1 MAEKMLALP
10 TVLREEIMK
19 FIPKLTSVVLSAA
32 IMAQSVPFVYAAEES
47 IASSEL
53 SKDIQISKPEY
64 AAGNMEADGLLEPV
78 TEDDPEYHKYL
89 ENNDPYGIMTMSALW
104 GADSLTHQNRFN
116 GVSKVYGI
124 DVSYYQGN
132 IDWKKVK
139 NSGVEFVIVR
149 VGYRGYGSSGTLV
162 EDPKFKTYL
171 DGAAKAGLKV
181 GVYFY
186 TQAITTAEA
195 QEEAKFV
202 LDRIKGYSLQM
213 PVYYD
218 IESVDYDT
226 GRLDSAGLSKAQKT
240 ALCTAFCDTI
250 IKSGYS
256 AGVYA
261 NYTWLN
267 YYIDGAGLGKKYPI
281 WLAHYTS
288 NTNYDQRMDMWQYSG
303 SGTVSGISA
312 YTDVNVWYS
321 GKLPLYVSD
330 LISVGNT
337 STSNTFAW
345 NGAPDATGY
354 EVYQG
359 TSPSDTSKKKIGDTK
374 NTYFTNSNKSTGT
387 MYKYMVRA
395 YSDASGKRVYGDYSE
410 VFTTCT
416 LPANISKI
424 SASAR
429 GTSVTI
435 SWDKVSKATDYI
447 VEHYVNG
454 VWEQVGT
461 TSSLSYKVNGITQNG
476 VNMFRVKARRNYSG
490 VYYNG
495 GYTYVNAEVTDIPSA
510 VTGIRSTSNTST
522 SNTITWNAS
531 TKAEGY
537 EVYQWI
543 GTNDSYKLIGTT
555 TSTKFTNSKKSS
567 GTMYRYK
574 VRAYNT
580 VDGQRI
586 EGAYSSELTTCT
598 LPANVSFSLCSTD
611 VDSITLNWN
620 KVSKAT
626 GYQVE
631 MYTNGKWKTLST
643 LSGTSYTASDLS
655 QNTAYRF
662 RVRAIRNYNYINYNG
677 GYTEKDITI
686 RPANT
691 PEGLSSAMNTSS
703 SNTITWKSVNG
714 ASGYTVYQWAGVNDP
729 NKKILGDAEY
739 PYFTNAGKSSG
750 TMYSYKVKAYYIS
763 DNVMQY
769 SKPAQLVTCTLPENV
784 TVTTAKRSGSNISL
798 AWNKVSKATGYEI
811 YVKSGSSWKKLTTTS
826 GKSYTAKNLS
836 GTKTFRIRAYRKYN
850 GVNYYGAYTE
860 KTVK

>member
-1 MAEKMLALP
+1 
-10 TVLREEIMK
+10 MK
-19 FIPKLTSVVLSAA
+19 FIPKLTGVVLSAA
-32 IMAQSVPFVYAAEES
+32 IMAQSVPFVYAAEKS

-53 SKDIQISKPEY
+53 SNDIQISKPEY
-64 AAGNMEADGLLEPV
+64 ATGNMEADGLLEPV

-104 GADSLTHQNRFN
+104 GADSLTHQNRFS

-139 NSGVEFVIVR
+139 NSGVEFVIIR
-149 VGYRGYGSSGTLV
+149 VGYRGYGSAGTLV
-162 EDPKFKTYL
+162 EDPRFKTYL
-171 DGAAKAGLKV
+171 DGATKAGLKV

-195 QEEAKFV
+195 KAEAKFV

-330 LISVGNT
+330 LISVANT

-359 TSPSDTSKKKIGDTK
+359 TSPSDPNKKKIGDTK

-454 VWEQVGT
+454 AWQQVGT

-476 VNMFRVKARRNYSG
+476 VNKFRVKARRNYSG

-495 GYTYVNAEVTDIPSA
+495 GYTYVNAEVTDIPST

-537 EVYQWI
+537 EIYQWI
-543 GTNDSYKLIGTT
+543 GTTDSYKLIGTT

-574 VRAYNT
+574 VRAFNN

-631 MYTNGKWKTLST
+631 MYTNGTWKTLST

-655 QNTAYRF
+655 QKTAYRF
-662 RVRAIRNYNYINYNG
+662 RVRAIRNYNYINYYG
-677 GYTEKDITI
+677 DYTEKDITI

-691 PEGLSSAMNTSS
+691 PKGLSSSVNTSS
-703 SNTITWKSVNG
+703 SNTITWESVNG
-714 ASGYTVYQWAGVNDP
+714 VSGYSVYQWIGTTDSY
-729 NKKILGDAEY
+729 KKLGDTAY
-739 PYFTNAGKSSG
+739 PYYTNSGKSSG
-750 TMYSYKVKAYYIS
+750 TMYTYRVKAYYVS

-769 SKPAQLVTCTLPENV
+769 SKPAQVVTCTLPANV

>member
-1 MAEKMLALP
+1 
-10 TVLREEIMK
+10 MK
-19 FIPKLTSVVLSAA
+19 FIPKLTGVVLSAA
-32 IMAQSVPFVYAAEES
+32 IMAQSVPFVYAAEKS

-53 SKDIQISKPEY
+53 SNDIQISKPEY
-64 AAGNMEADGLLEPV
+64 ATGNMEADGLLEPV

-104 GADSLTHQNRFN
+104 GADSLTHQNRFS

-139 NSGVEFVIVR
+139 NSGVEFVIIR
-149 VGYRGYGSSGTLV
+149 VGYRGYGSAGTLV

-171 DGAAKAGLKV
+171 DGATKAGLKV

-195 QEEAKFV
+195 KAEAKFV

-303 SGTVSGISA
+303 NGTVSGISA

-330 LISVGNT
+330 LISVANT
-337 STSNTFAW
+337 STSNKFAW

-359 TSPSDTSKKKIGDTK
+359 TSPSDPHKKKIGDTK

-395 YSDASGKRVYGDYSE
+395 YSDASGKRVYGDYSD

-454 VWEQVGT
+454 AWKQVGT

-476 VNMFRVKARRNYSG
+476 VNKFRVKARRNYSG

-531 TKAEGY
+531 KKAEGY
-537 EVYQWI
+537 EIYQWI

-574 VRAYNT
+574 VRAFNT

-631 MYTNGKWKTLST
+631 MYTNGTWKTLST

-655 QNTAYRF
+655 QKTAYRF
-662 RVRAIRNYNYINYNG
+662 RVRAIRNYNYINYYG
-677 GYTEKDITI
+677 DYTEKDITI

-691 PEGLSSAMNTSS
+691 PKGLSSSVNTSS
-703 SNTITWKSVNG
+703 SNTITWESVNG
-714 ASGYTVYQWAGVNDP
+714 VSGYSVYQWIGTSDSY
-729 NKKILGDAEY
+729 KELGDTAY
-739 PYFTNAGKSSG
+739 PYYTNSGKSSG
-750 TMYSYKVKAYYIS
+750 TMYTYRVKAYYVS

-769 SKPAQLVTCTLPENV
+769 SKPAQLVTCTLPANV
-784 TVTTAKRSGSNISL
+784 TVKTAKRSGSNISL

-811 YVKSGSSWKKLTTTS
+811 YVKSGRSWKKLTTTS

>member
-1 MAEKMLALP
+1 
-10 TVLREEIMK
+10 MK
-19 FIPKLTSVVLSAA
+19 FIPKLTGVVLSAA
-32 IMAQSVPFVYAAEES
+32 IMAQSVPLVYAAEKR

-53 SKDIQISKPEY
+53 SNDIQVSKPEY
-64 AAGNMEADGLLEPV
+64 ATGNIEADGLLEPV

-104 GADSLTHQNRFN
+104 GADSLTHQNRFS

-139 NSGVEFVIVR
+139 NSGVEFVIIR
-149 VGYRGYGSSGTLV
+149 VGYRGYGSAGTLV

-171 DGAAKAGLKV
+171 DGATKAGLKV

-195 QEEAKFV
+195 KAEAKFV

-303 SGTVSGISA
+303 NGTVSGISA

-330 LISVGNT
+330 LISVANT
-337 STSNTFAW
+337 STSNKFAW

-359 TSPSDTSKKKIGDTK
+359 TSPSDPHKKKIGDTK

-395 YSDASGKRVYGDYSE
+395 YSDASGKRVYGDYSD

-447 VEHYVNG
+447 VEHNVNG
-454 VWEQVGT
+454 AWKQVGT

-476 VNMFRVKARRNYSG
+476 VNKFRVKARRNYSG

-510 VTGIRSTSNTST
+510 VTGVRSTSNTST

-531 TKAEGY
+531 KKAEGY

-574 VRAYNT
+574 VRAFNT
-580 VDGQRI
+580 VDGQHI

-631 MYTNGKWKTLST
+631 MYTNGTWKTLST

-655 QNTAYRF
+655 QKTAYRF
-662 RVRAIRNYNYINYNG
+662 RVRAIRNYNYINYYG
-677 GYTEKDITI
+677 DYTEKDITI

-691 PEGLSSAMNTSS
+691 PKGLSSSVNTSS
-703 SNTITWKSVNG
+703 SNTITWESVNG
-714 ASGYTVYQWAGVNDP
+714 VSGYSVYQWIGTSDSY
-729 NKKILGDAEY
+729 KELGDTAY
-739 PYFTNAGKSSG
+739 PYYTNSGKSSG
-750 TMYSYKVKAYYIS
+750 TMYTYRVKAYYVS

-769 SKPAQLVTCTLPENV
+769 SKPAQLVTCTLPANV
-784 TVTTAKRSGSNISL
+784 TVKTAKRSGSNISL

-811 YVKSGSSWKKLTTTS
+811 YVKSGRSWKKLTTTS

>member
-1 MAEKMLALP
+1 
-10 TVLREEIMK
+10 MK
-19 FIPKLTSVVLSAA
+19 FIPKLTGVVLSAA
-32 IMAQSVPFVYAAEES
+32 IMAQSVPFVYAAEKS

-53 SKDIQISKPEY
+53 SNDIQISKPEY
-64 AAGNMEADGLLEPV
+64 ATGNMEADGLLEPV

-104 GADSLTHQNRFN
+104 GADSLTHQNRFS
-116 GVSKVYGI
+116 GISKVYGI

-139 NSGVEFVIVR
+139 NSGVEFVIIR
-149 VGYRGYGSSGTLV
+149 VGYRGYGSAGTLV

-171 DGAAKAGLKV
+171 DGATKAGLKV

-195 QEEAKFV
+195 QAEAKFV

-330 LISVGNT
+330 LISVKNT

-359 TSPSDTSKKKIGDTK
+359 TSPSDPNKKKIGDTK

-395 YSDASGKRVYGDYSE
+395 YSDASGKRVYGDYSD

-435 SWDKVSKATDYI
+435 SWNKVSKATDYI
-447 VEHYVNG
+447 VEHNVNG
-454 VWEQVGT
+454 AWKQVGT

-495 GYTYVNAEVTDIPSA
+495 GYTYVNAEVTDIPST
-510 VTGIRSTSNTST
+510 VTGLRSTSNTST

-531 TKAEGY
+531 KKAEGY
-537 EVYQWI
+537 EIYQWI
-543 GTNDSYKLIGTT
+543 GTTDSYKLIGTT

-574 VRAYNT
+574 VRAFNT

-586 EGAYSSELTTCT
+586 EGAYSSEFTTCT

-631 MYTNGKWKTLST
+631 MYTNGTWKTLST
-643 LSGTSYTASDLS
+643 LSGTSYTASGLS

-662 RVRAIRNYNYINYNG
+662 RVRAIRYYNYINYYG

-691 PEGLSSAMNTSS
+691 PEGLSSSVNTSS

-714 ASGYTVYQWAGVNDP
+714 VSGYSVYQWVGTSDSY
-729 NKKILGDAEY
+729 KKLGDTAY
-739 PYFTNAGKSSG
+739 PYYTNSGKSSG
-750 TMYSYKVKAYYIS
+750 TMYTYRVKAYYVS

-769 SKPAQLVTCTLPENV
+769 SKPAQVVTCTLPANV
-784 TVTTAKRSGSNISL
+784 TVKTAKRSGSNISL
-798 AWNKVSKATGYEI
+798 AWDKVSKATGYEI

>member
-1 MAEKMLALP
+1 
-10 TVLREEIMK
+10 MK
-19 FIPKLTSVVLSAA
+19 FIPKLTGVVLSAA
-32 IMAQSVPFVYAAEES
+32 IMAQSVPFVYAAEKS

-53 SKDIQISKPEY
+53 SNDIQVSKPEY
-64 AAGNMEADGLLEPV
+64 ATGNMEADSLLEPV

-104 GADSLTHQNRFN
+104 GADSLTHQNRFS

-139 NSGVEFVIVR
+139 NSGVEFVIIR
-149 VGYRGYGSSGTLV
+149 VGYRGYGSAGTLV

-171 DGAAKAGLKV
+171 DGATKAGLKV

-195 QEEAKFV
+195 KAEAKFV

-330 LISVGNT
+330 LISVANT
-337 STSNTFAW
+337 STSNSFAW

-359 TSPSDTSKKKIGDTK
+359 TSPSDPHKKKIGDTK

-395 YSDASGKRVYGDYSE
+395 YSDASGKRVYGDYSD

-454 VWEQVGT
+454 AWKQVGT

-476 VNMFRVKARRNYSG
+476 VNKFRVKARRNYSG

-495 GYTYVNAEVTDIPSA
+495 GYTYVNAEITDIPSA

-537 EVYQWI
+537 EIYQWI
-543 GTNDSYKLIGTT
+543 GTTDSYKLIGTT

-574 VRAYNT
+574 VRAFNN

-631 MYTNGKWKTLST
+631 MYTNGTWKTLST

-662 RVRAIRNYNYINYNG
+662 RVRAIRNYNYINYYG

-691 PEGLSSAMNTSS
+691 PKGLSSSVNTSS
-703 SNTITWKSVNG
+703 SNTITWESVNG
-714 ASGYTVYQWAGVNDP
+714 VSGYSVYQWIGTTDSY
-729 NKKILGDAEY
+729 KELGDTIY
-739 PYFTNAGKSSG
+739 PYYTNSGKSSG
-750 TMYSYKVKAYYIS
+750 TMYTYRVKAYYVS

-769 SKPAQLVTCTLPENV
+769 SKPAQVVTCTLPANV

-811 YVKSGSSWKKLTTTS
+811 YVKSGRSWKKLTTTS

>member
-1 MAEKMLALP
+1 
-10 TVLREEIMK
+10 MK
-19 FIPKLTSVVLSAA
+19 FISKLTGVVLSAA

-53 SKDIQISKPEY
+53 SNDLQVSKPEY
-64 AAGNMEADGLLEPV
+64 ATGNMEADSLLEPV

-104 GADSLTHQNRFN
+104 GADSLTHQNRFS

-139 NSGVEFVIVR
+139 NSGVEFVIIR
-149 VGYRGYGSSGTLV
+149 VGYRGYGSAGTLV

-171 DGAAKAGLKV
+171 DGATKAGLKV

-213 PVYYD
+213 PIYYD

-267 YYIDGAGLGKKYPI
+267 YYIDGAGLGRKYPI

-330 LISVGNT
+330 LISVKNT

-359 TSPSDTSKKKIGDTK
+359 TSPSDPNKKKIGDTK

-395 YSDASGKRVYGDYSE
+395 YSDASGKRVYGDYSD

-435 SWDKVSKATDYI
+435 SWNKVSKATDYV
-447 VEHYVNG
+447 VEHNVNG
-454 VWEQVGT
+454 TWKQVGT

-476 VNMFRVKARRNYSG
+476 VNKFRVKARRNYSG

-495 GYTYVNAEVTDIPSA
+495 GYTYVNAEVTDIPST

-537 EVYQWI
+537 EIYQWI
-543 GTNDSYKLIGTT
+543 GTTDSYKLIGTT

-567 GTMYRYK
+567 GTMYKYK
-574 VRAYNT
+574 VRAFNN

-586 EGAYSSELTTCT
+586 EGAYSSEFTTCT

-631 MYTNGKWKTLST
+631 MYTNGTWKTLST
-643 LSGTSYTASDLS
+643 LSGTSYTASGLS

-662 RVRAIRNYNYINYNG
+662 RVRAIRNYNYINYYG

-691 PEGLSSAMNTSS
+691 PEGLSSSVNTSS

-714 ASGYTVYQWAGVNDP
+714 VSGYSVYQWIGITDSYR
-729 NKKILGDAEY
+729 KLGDNAY
-739 PYFTNAGKSSG
+739 PYYTNSGKSSG
-750 TMYSYKVKAYYIS
+750 TMYTYRVKAYYVS

-769 SKPAQLVTCTLPENV
+769 SKPAQMVTCTLPANV
-784 TVTTAKRSGSNISL
+784 TVKTAKRSGSKISL

-811 YVKSGSSWKKLTTTS
+811 YVKSGRSWKKLTTTS

-836 GTKTFRIRAYRKYN
+836 GTKTFKIRAYRKYN

>member
-1 MAEKMLALP
+1 
-10 TVLREEIMK
+10 MK
-19 FIPKLTSVVLSAA
+19 FIPKLTGVALSAA
-32 IMAQSVPFVYAAEES
+32 IMAQSVPFVYAAEKS

-53 SKDIQISKPEY
+53 SNDIQISKPEY
-64 AAGNMEADGLLEPV
+64 ATGNMEADGLLEPV

-104 GADSLTHQNRFN
+104 GADSLTHQNRFS
-116 GVSKVYGI
+116 GISKVYGI

-139 NSGVEFVIVR
+139 NSGVEFVIIR
-149 VGYRGYGSSGTLV
+149 VGYRGYGSAGTLV

-171 DGAAKAGLKV
+171 DGATKAGLKV

-195 QEEAKFV
+195 KAEAKFV

-240 ALCTAFCDTI
+240 ALCTSFCDTI

-267 YYIDGAGLGKKYPI
+267 YYIDGAGLGRKYPI

-330 LISVGNT
+330 LISVANT
-337 STSNTFAW
+337 STSNSFAW
-345 NGAPDATGY
+345 NGASDATGY

-359 TSPSDTSKKKIGDTK
+359 TSPSDPNKKKIGDTK

-395 YSDASGKRVYGDYSE
+395 YSDASGKRVYGDYSD

-435 SWDKVSKATDYI
+435 SWNKVSKATDYV
-447 VEHYVNG
+447 VEHNVNG
-454 VWEQVGT
+454 AWQQVGT

-495 GYTYVNAEVTDIPSA
+495 GYTYVNAEVTDIPST
-510 VTGIRSTSNTST
+510 VTGLRSTSNTST

-531 TKAEGY
+531 KKAEGY
-537 EVYQWI
+537 EIYQWI
-543 GTNDSYKLIGTT
+543 GTTDSYKLIGTT

-574 VRAYNT
+574 VRAFNN

-586 EGAYSSELTTCT
+586 EGAYSSEFTTCT

-631 MYTNGKWKTLST
+631 MYTNGTWKTLST
-643 LSGTSYTASDLS
+643 LSGTSYTASGLS

-662 RVRAIRNYNYINYNG
+662 RVRAIRNYNYINYYG

-691 PEGLSSAMNTSS
+691 PEGLSSSANTSS
-703 SNTITWKSVNG
+703 SNTITWKSMNG
-714 ASGYTVYQWAGVNDP
+714 VSGYSVYQWIGTTDSYR
-729 NKKILGDAEY
+729 KLGDNAY
-739 PYFTNAGKSSG
+739 PYYTNSGKSSG
-750 TMYSYKVKAYYIS
+750 TMYTYRVKAYYVS

-769 SKPAQLVTCTLPENV
+769 SKPAQVVTCTLPANV
-784 TVTTAKRSGSNISL
+784 TVKTAKRSGSKISL

-811 YVKSGSSWKKLTTTS
+811 YVKSGRSWKKLATTS
-826 GKSYTAKNLS
+826 GKSYTAKNMS
-836 GTKTFRIRAYRKYN
+836 GTKTFKIRAYREYN

>member
-1 MAEKMLALP
+1 
-10 TVLREEIMK
+10 MK
-19 FIPKLTSVVLSAA
+19 FIPKLTGVVLSAA

-47 IASSEL
+47 IASGEL
-53 SKDIQISKPEY
+53 SNDIQVSKPEY

-104 GADSLTHQNRFN
+104 GADSLTHQNRFS
-116 GVSKVYGI
+116 GISKVYGI

-139 NSGVEFVIVR
+139 NSGVEFVIIR
-149 VGYRGYGSSGTLV
+149 VGYRGYGSAGTLV

-171 DGAAKAGLKV
+171 DGATKAGLKV

-195 QEEAKFV
+195 QAEAKFV

-267 YYIDGAGLGKKYPI
+267 YYIDGAGLGRKYPI

-330 LISVGNT
+330 LISVKNT

-359 TSPSDTSKKKIGDTK
+359 TSPSDPHKKKIGDTK

-395 YSDASGKRVYGDYSE
+395 YSDASGKRVYGDYSD

-435 SWDKVSKATDYI
+435 SWNKVSKATDYV

-454 VWEQVGT
+454 AWQQVGT

-495 GYTYVNAEVTDIPSA
+495 GYTYVNAEVTDIPST
-510 VTGIRSTSNTST
+510 VTGLRSTSNTST

-531 TKAEGY
+531 KKAEGY

-543 GTNDSYKLIGTT
+543 GTTDSYKLIGTT

-574 VRAYNT
+574 VRAFNN

-586 EGAYSSELTTCT
+586 EGAYSSEFTTCT

-631 MYTNGKWKTLST
+631 MYTNGTWKTLST

-655 QNTAYRF
+655 QKTAYRF
-662 RVRAIRNYNYINYNG
+662 RVRAIRNYNYINYYG
-677 GYTEKDITI
+677 DYTEKDITI

-691 PEGLSSAMNTSS
+691 PEGLSSSVNTSS
-703 SNTITWKSVNG
+703 SNTITWESVNG
-714 ASGYTVYQWAGVNDP
+714 VSGYSVYQWIGTTDSY
-729 NKKILGDAEY
+729 KKLGDTAY
-739 PYFTNAGKSSG
+739 PYYTNSGKSSG
-750 TMYSYKVKAYYIS
+750 TMYTYRVKAYYVS

-769 SKPAQLVTCTLPENV
+769 SKPAQVVTCTLPANV
-784 TVTTAKRSGSNISL
+784 TVKTAKRSGSNISL

>member
-1 MAEKMLALP
+1 
-10 TVLREEIMK
+10 MK
-19 FIPKLTSVVLSAA
+19 FIPKLTGVVLSAA
-32 IMAQSVPFVYAAEES
+32 IMAQSVPFVYAAEKS

-53 SKDIQISKPEY
+53 SNDIQISKPEY
-64 AAGNMEADGLLEPV
+64 ATGNMEADGLLEPV

-104 GADSLTHQNRFN
+104 GADSLTHQNRFS

-139 NSGVEFVIVR
+139 NSGVEFVIIR
-149 VGYRGYGSSGTLV
+149 VGYRGYGSAGTLV

-171 DGAAKAGLKV
+171 DGATKAGLKV

-186 TQAITTAEA
+186 TQAITAAEA
-195 QEEAKFV
+195 KAEAKFV

-330 LISVGNT
+330 LISVKNT

-345 NGAPDATGY
+345 NGAPNATGY

-359 TSPSDTSKKKIGDTK
+359 TSPSDPHKKKIGDTK

-395 YSDASGKRVYGDYSE
+395 YSDASGKRVYGDYSD

-435 SWDKVSKATDYI
+435 SWGKVSKATDYI

-454 VWEQVGT
+454 AWKQVGT

-476 VNMFRVKARRNYSG
+476 VNKFRVKARRNYSG

-495 GYTYVNAEVTDIPSA
+495 GYTYVNAEVTDIPST

-531 TKAEGY
+531 TKAKGY

-567 GTMYRYK
+567 GTMYGYK
-574 VRAYNT
+574 VRAFNN

-586 EGAYSSELTTCT
+586 EGAYSSEFTTCT

-631 MYTNGKWKTLST
+631 MYTNGTWKTLST
-643 LSGTSYTASDLS
+643 LSGTSYTASNLS

-662 RVRAIRNYNYINYNG
+662 RVRAIRNYNYINYYG
-677 GYTEKDITI
+677 DYTEKDITI

-691 PEGLSSAMNTSS
+691 PKGLSSSVNTSS
-703 SNTITWKSVNG
+703 SNTITWESVNG
-714 ASGYTVYQWAGVNDP
+714 VSGYNVYQWIGTTDSY
-729 NKKILGDAEY
+729 KELGDTAY
-739 PYFTNAGKSSG
+739 SYYTNSGKSSG
-750 TMYSYKVKAYYIS
+750 TMYTYRVKAYYVS

-769 SKPAQLVTCTLPENV
+769 SKPAQLVTCTLPANV
-784 TVTTAKRSGSNISL
+784 TVKTAKRSGSNISL

-811 YVKSGSSWKKLTTTS
+811 YVKSGRSWKKLTTTS

>member
-1 MAEKMLALP
+1 
-10 TVLREEIMK
+10 MK
-19 FIPKLTSVVLSAA
+19 FIPKLTGVVLSAA
-32 IMAQSVPFVYAAEES
+32 IMAQSVPFVYAAEKS

-53 SKDIQISKPEY
+53 SNDIQVSKPEY
-64 AAGNMEADGLLEPV
+64 ATGNMEADGLLEPV

-104 GADSLTHQNRFN
+104 GADSLTHQNRFS
-116 GVSKVYGI
+116 GISKVYGI

-139 NSGVEFVIVR
+139 NSGVEFVIIR
-149 VGYRGYGSSGTLV
+149 VGYRGYGSAGTLV

-171 DGAAKAGLKV
+171 DGATKAGLKV

-195 QEEAKFV
+195 KAEAKFV

-330 LISVGNT
+330 LISVKNT
-337 STSNTFAW
+337 STSNSFAW

-359 TSPSDTSKKKIGDTK
+359 TSPSDPNKKKIGDTK

-395 YSDASGKRVYGDYSE
+395 YSDASGKRVYGDYSD

-435 SWDKVSKATDYI
+435 SWNKVSKATDYI
-447 VEHYVNG
+447 VEHNVNG
-454 VWEQVGT
+454 AWKQVGT

-495 GYTYVNAEVTDIPSA
+495 GYTYVNAEVTDIPST

-531 TKAEGY
+531 KKAEGY
-537 EVYQWI
+537 EIYQWI
-543 GTNDSYKLIGTT
+543 GATDSYKLIGTT

-574 VRAYNT
+574 VRAFNT

-586 EGAYSSELTTCT
+586 EGAYSSEFTTCT

-631 MYTNGKWKTLST
+631 MYTNGTWKTLST

-655 QNTAYRF
+655 QKTAYRF
-662 RVRAIRNYNYINYNG
+662 RVRAIRNYNYINYYG
-677 GYTEKDITI
+677 DYTEKDITI

-691 PEGLSSAMNTSS
+691 PEGLSSSANTSS
-703 SNTITWKSVNG
+703 SNTITWESVNG
-714 ASGYTVYQWAGVNDP
+714 VSGYSVYQWIGTTDSY
-729 NKKILGDAEY
+729 KKLGDTAY
-739 PYFTNAGKSSG
+739 PYYTNSGKSSG
-750 TMYSYKVKAYYIS
+750 TMYTYRVKAYYVS

-769 SKPAQLVTCTLPENV
+769 SKPAQVVTCTLPANV

-811 YVKSGSSWKKLTTTS
+811 YVKSGRSWKKLTTTS

>member
-1 MAEKMLALP
+1 
-10 TVLREEIMK
+10 MK
-19 FIPKLTSVVLSAA
+19 FIPKLTGVVLSAA
-32 IMAQSVPFVYAAEES
+32 IMAQSVPFVYAAEKS

-53 SKDIQISKPEY
+53 SNDIQVSKPEY
-64 AAGNMEADGLLEPV
+64 ATGNMEADGLLEPV

-104 GADSLTHQNRFN
+104 GADSLTHQNRFS
-116 GVSKVYGI
+116 GISKVYGI

-139 NSGVEFVIVR
+139 NSGVEFVIIR
-149 VGYRGYGSSGTLV
+149 VGYRGYGSAGTLV

-171 DGAAKAGLKV
+171 DGATKAGLKV

-195 QEEAKFV
+195 QAEAKFV

-267 YYIDGAGLGKKYPI
+267 YYIDGAGLGRKYPI

-330 LISVGNT
+330 LISVKNT

-359 TSPSDTSKKKIGDTK
+359 TSPSDPNKKKIGDTK

-395 YSDASGKRVYGDYSE
+395 YSDASGKRVYGDYSD

-435 SWDKVSKATDYI
+435 SWNKVSKATDYV
-447 VEHYVNG
+447 VEHNVNG
-454 VWEQVGT
+454 TWKQVGT

-495 GYTYVNAEVTDIPSA
+495 GYTYVNAEVTDIPST
-510 VTGIRSTSNTST
+510 VTGIRITSNTST

-531 TKAEGY
+531 KKAEGY
-537 EVYQWI
+537 EIYQWI
-543 GTNDSYKLIGTT
+543 GTTDSYKLIGTT

-574 VRAYNT
+574 VRAFNN

-586 EGAYSSELTTCT
+586 EGAYSSEFTTCT

-631 MYTNGKWKTLST
+631 MYTNGTWKTLST
-643 LSGTSYTASDLS
+643 LSGTSYTASGLS

-662 RVRAIRNYNYINYNG
+662 RVRAIRNYNYINYYG
-677 GYTEKDITI
+677 DYTEKDITI

-691 PEGLSSAMNTSS
+691 PEGLSSSANTSS
-703 SNTITWKSVNG
+703 SNTITWKSMNG
-714 ASGYTVYQWAGVNDP
+714 VSGYSVYQWIGTTDSYR
-729 NKKILGDAEY
+729 KLGDNAY
-739 PYFTNAGKSSG
+739 PYYTNSGKSSG
-750 TMYSYKVKAYYIS
+750 TMYTYRVKAYYVS

-769 SKPAQLVTCTLPENV
+769 SKPAQVVTCTLPANV
-784 TVTTAKRSGSNISL
+784 TVKTAKRSGSKISL

-811 YVKSGSSWKKLTTTS
+811 YVKSGRSWKKLATTS
-826 GKSYTAKNLS
+826 GKSYTAKNMS
-836 GTKTFRIRAYRKYN
+836 GTKTFKIRAYRKYN

>member
-1 MAEKMLALP
+1 
-10 TVLREEIMK
+10 MK
-19 FIPKLTSVVLSAA
+19 FIPKLTGVVLSAA
-32 IMAQSVPFVYAAEES
+32 IMAQSVPFVYAAEKS

-53 SKDIQISKPEY
+53 SNDIQVSKPEY
-64 AAGNMEADGLLEPV
+64 ATGNMEADGLLEPV

-104 GADSLTHQNRFN
+104 GADSLTHQNRFS

-139 NSGVEFVIVR
+139 NSGVEFVIIR
-149 VGYRGYGSSGTLV
+149 VGYRGYGSAGTLV
-162 EDPKFKTYL
+162 EDPRFKTYL

-330 LISVGNT
+330 LISVANT

-359 TSPSDTSKKKIGDTK
+359 TSPSDPNKKKIGDTK
-374 NTYFTNSNKSTGT
+374 NTYFTNSNKSSGT

-395 YSDASGKRVYGDYSE
+395 YSDASGKRVYGDYSD

-435 SWDKVSKATDYI
+435 SWNKVSKATDYV
-447 VEHYVNG
+447 VEHNVNG
-454 VWEQVGT
+454 AWQQVGT

-495 GYTYVNAEVTDIPSA
+495 GYTYVNAEVTDIPST
-510 VTGIRSTSNTST
+510 VTGLRSNSNTST

-531 TKAEGY
+531 KKAEGY
-537 EVYQWI
+537 EIYQWI
-543 GTNDSYKLIGTT
+543 GTTDSYKLIGTT

-574 VRAYNT
+574 VRAFNT

-586 EGAYSSELTTCT
+586 EGAYSSEFTTCT

-631 MYTNGKWKTLST
+631 MYTNGTWKTLST

-655 QNTAYRF
+655 QKKAYRF
-662 RVRAIRNYNYINYNG
+662 RVRAIRNYSYINYYG
-677 GYTEKDITI
+677 DYTEKDITI

-691 PEGLSSAMNTSS
+691 PKGLSSSVNTSS
-703 SNTITWKSVNG
+703 SNTITWESVNG
-714 ASGYTVYQWAGVNDP
+714 VSGYSVYQWIGTTDSY
-729 NKKILGDAEY
+729 KKLGDTAY
-739 PYFTNAGKSSG
+739 PYYTNSGKSSG
-750 TMYSYKVKAYYIS
+750 TMYTYRVKAYYVS

-769 SKPAQLVTCTLPENV
+769 SKPAQVVTCTLPANV

>member
-19 FIPKLTSVVLSAA
+19 FIPKLTGVVLSAA

-53 SKDIQISKPEY
+53 SNDIQISKPEY

-162 EDPKFKTYL
+162 EDPRFKTYL

-195 QEEAKFV
+195 QAEAKFV

-703 SNTITWKSVNG
+703 SNTITWKSMNG
-714 ASGYTVYQWAGVNDP
+714 VSGYSVYQWIGTSDSY
-729 NKKILGDAEY
+729 KKLGDTAY
-739 PYFTNAGKSSG
+739 PYYTNSGKSSG
-750 TMYSYKVKAYYIS
+750 TMYTYRVKAYYVS

-769 SKPAQLVTCTLPENV
+769 SKPAQEVTCTLPENV

-811 YVKSGSSWKKLTTTS
+811 YVKSGSSWKKLTTSS

-850 GVNYYGAYTE
+850 GVNYYGGYTE

>member
-1 MAEKMLALP
+1 
-10 TVLREEIMK
+10 MK
-19 FIPKLTSVVLSAA
+19 FIPKLTGVVLSAA
-32 IMAQSVPFVYAAEES
+32 IMAQSVPFVYAAEKS

-53 SKDIQISKPEY
+53 SNDIQVSKPEY
-64 AAGNMEADGLLEPV
+64 ATGNMEADGLLEPV

-104 GADSLTHQNRFN
+104 GADSLTHQNRFS

-139 NSGVEFVIVR
+139 NSGVEFVIIR
-149 VGYRGYGSSGTLV
+149 VGYRGYGSAGTLV
-162 EDPKFKTYL
+162 EDPRFKTYL
-171 DGAAKAGLKV
+171 DGATKAGLKV

-195 QEEAKFV
+195 KAEAKFV

-330 LISVGNT
+330 LISVKNT

-359 TSPSDTSKKKIGDTK
+359 TSPSDPKKKKIGDTE

-395 YSDASGKRVYGDYSE
+395 YSDASGKRVYGDYSD

-435 SWDKVSKATDYI
+435 SWGKVSKATDYI

-454 VWEQVGT
+454 AWKQVGT

-476 VNMFRVKARRNYSG
+476 VNKFRVKARRNYSG

-495 GYTYVNAEVTDIPSA
+495 GYTYVNAEVTDIPST

-531 TKAEGY
+531 KKAEGY

-543 GTNDSYKLIGTT
+543 GTTDSYKLIGTT

-574 VRAYNT
+574 VRAFNN

-586 EGAYSSELTTCT
+586 EGAYSSEFTTCT

-611 VDSITLNWN
+611 VDYITLNWN

-643 LSGTSYTASDLS
+643 LSGTSYTASGLS

-662 RVRAIRNYNYINYNG
+662 RVRAIRYYNYINYYG

-691 PEGLSSAMNTSS
+691 PEGLSSSVNTSS
-703 SNTITWKSVNG
+703 SNTITWESMNG
-714 ASGYTVYQWAGVNDP
+714 VSGYSVYQWIGTSDSY
-729 NKKILGDAEY
+729 KKLGDTAY
-739 PYFTNAGKSSG
+739 PYYTNSGKSSG
-750 TMYSYKVKAYYIS
+750 TMYTYRVKAYYVS

-769 SKPAQLVTCTLPENV
+769 SKPAQVVTCTLPANV

-798 AWNKVSKATGYEI
+798 AWNKISKATGYEI

>member
-1 MAEKMLALP
+1 
-10 TVLREEIMK
+10 MK
-19 FIPKLTSVVLSAA
+19 FIPKLTGVVLSAA
-32 IMAQSVPFVYAAEES
+32 IMAQSVPFVYAAEKS

-53 SKDIQISKPEY
+53 SNDIQISKPEY
-64 AAGNMEADGLLEPV
+64 ATGNMEADGLLEPV

-104 GADSLTHQNRFN
+104 GADSLTHQNRFS

-139 NSGVEFVIVR
+139 NSGVEFVIIR
-149 VGYRGYGSSGTLV
+149 VGYRGYGSAGTLV

-171 DGAAKAGLKV
+171 DGATKAGLKV

-195 QEEAKFV
+195 KAEAKFV

-330 LISVGNT
+330 LISVANT

-359 TSPSDTSKKKIGDTK
+359 TSPSDPNKKKIGDTE

-395 YSDASGKRVYGDYSE
+395 YSDASGKRVYGDYSD

-435 SWDKVSKATDYI
+435 SWGKVSKATDYI

-454 VWEQVGT
+454 AWKQVGT

-476 VNMFRVKARRNYSG
+476 VNKFRVKARRNYSG

-531 TKAEGY
+531 KKAEGY
-537 EVYQWI
+537 EIYQWI

-574 VRAYNT
+574 VRAFNT

-631 MYTNGKWKTLST
+631 MYTNGTWKTLST

-655 QNTAYRF
+655 QKTAYRF
-662 RVRAIRNYNYINYNG
+662 RVRAIRNYNYINYYG
-677 GYTEKDITI
+677 DYTEKDITI

-691 PEGLSSAMNTSS
+691 PKGLSSSVNTSS
-703 SNTITWKSVNG
+703 SNTITWESVNG
-714 ASGYTVYQWAGVNDP
+714 VSGYSVYQWIGTSDSY
-729 NKKILGDAEY
+729 KELGDTAY
-739 PYFTNAGKSSG
+739 PYYTNSGKSSG
-750 TMYSYKVKAYYIS
+750 TMYTYRVKAYYVS

-769 SKPAQLVTCTLPENV
+769 SKPAQLVTCTLPANV
-784 TVTTAKRSGSNISL
+784 TVKTAKRSGSNISL
-798 AWNKVSKATGYEI
+798 AWNRVSKATGYEI
-811 YVKSGSSWKKLTTTS
+811 YVKSGRSWKKLTTTS

>member
-1 MAEKMLALP
+1 
-10 TVLREEIMK
+10 MK
-19 FIPKLTSVVLSAA
+19 FIPKLTGVVLSAA
-32 IMAQSVPFVYAAEES
+32 IMAQSVPLVYAAEKS

-53 SKDIQISKPEY
+53 SNDIQISKPEY
-64 AAGNMEADGLLEPV
+64 ATGNMEDDGLLEPV

-104 GADSLTHQNRFN
+104 GADSLTHQNRFS

-139 NSGVEFVIVR
+139 NSGVEFVIIR
-149 VGYRGYGSSGTLV
+149 VGYRGYGSAGTLV

-171 DGAAKAGLKV
+171 DGATKAGLKV

-195 QEEAKFV
+195 KAEAKFV

-330 LISVGNT
+330 LISVANT
-337 STSNTFAW
+337 STSNKFAW

-359 TSPSDTSKKKIGDTK
+359 TSPSDPHKKKIGDTK

-395 YSDASGKRVYGDYSE
+395 YSDASGKRVYGDYSD

-454 VWEQVGT
+454 AWKQVGT

-476 VNMFRVKARRNYSG
+476 VNKFRVKARRNYSG

-510 VTGIRSTSNTST
+510 VTGVRSTSNTST

-531 TKAEGY
+531 KKAEGY
-537 EVYQWI
+537 EIYQWI

-574 VRAYNT
+574 VRAFNT

-631 MYTNGKWKTLST
+631 MYTNGTWKTLST

-655 QNTAYRF
+655 QKTAYRF
-662 RVRAIRNYNYINYNG
+662 RVRATRNYNYINYYG
-677 GYTEKDITI
+677 DYTEKDITI

-691 PEGLSSAMNTSS
+691 PEGLSSSANTSS
-703 SNTITWKSVNG
+703 SNTITWESVNG
-714 ASGYTVYQWAGVNDP
+714 VSGYSVYQWIGTTDSY
-729 NKKILGDAEY
+729 KELGDTIY
-739 PYFTNAGKSSG
+739 PYYTNSGKSSG
-750 TMYSYKVKAYYIS
+750 TMYTYRVKAYYVS

-769 SKPAQLVTCTLPENV
+769 SKPAQVVTCTLPANV
-784 TVTTAKRSGSNISL
+784 TVKTAKRSGSNISL

-811 YVKSGSSWKKLTTTS
+811 YVKSGRSWKKLTTTS

>member
-1 MAEKMLALP
+1 
-10 TVLREEIMK
+10 MK
-19 FIPKLTSVVLSAA
+19 FIPKLTGVVLSAA

-53 SKDIQISKPEY
+53 SNDIQVSKPEY
-64 AAGNMEADGLLEPV
+64 ATGNMEADSLLEPV

-104 GADSLTHQNRFN
+104 GADSLTHQNRFS

-139 NSGVEFVIVR
+139 NSGVEFVIIR
-149 VGYRGYGSSGTLV
+149 VGYRGYGSAGTLV

-171 DGAAKAGLKV
+171 DGATKAGLKV

-195 QEEAKFV
+195 KAEAKFV

-267 YYIDGAGLGKKYPI
+267 YYIDGAGLGRKYPI

-330 LISVGNT
+330 LISVTNT

-359 TSPSDTSKKKIGDTK
+359 TSPSDPNKKKIGDTK

-435 SWDKVSKATDYI
+435 SWGKVSKATDYI
-447 VEHYVNG
+447 VEHNVNG
-454 VWEQVGT
+454 AWKQVGT
-461 TSSLSYKVNGITQNG
+461 TSSLSWWG
-476 VNMFRVKARRNYSG
+476 
-490 VYYNG
+490 
-495 GYTYVNAEVTDIPSA
+495 
-510 VTGIRSTSNTST
+510 
-522 SNTITWNAS
+522 
-531 TKAEGY
+531 
-537 EVYQWI
+537 
-543 GTNDSYKLIGTT
+543 
-555 TSTKFTNSKKSS
+555 
-567 GTMYRYK
+567 
-574 VRAYNT
+574 
-580 VDGQRI
+580 
-586 EGAYSSELTTCT
+586 
-598 LPANVSFSLCSTD
+598 
-611 VDSITLNWN
+611 
-620 KVSKAT
+620 
-626 GYQVE
+626 
-631 MYTNGKWKTLST
+631 
-643 LSGTSYTASDLS
+643 
-655 QNTAYRF
+655 
-662 RVRAIRNYNYINYNG
+662 
-677 GYTEKDITI
+677 
-686 RPANT
+686 
-691 PEGLSSAMNTSS
+691 
-703 SNTITWKSVNG
+703 
-714 ASGYTVYQWAGVNDP
+714 
-729 NKKILGDAEY
+729 
-739 PYFTNAGKSSG
+739 
-750 TMYSYKVKAYYIS
+750 
-763 DNVMQY
+763 
-769 SKPAQLVTCTLPENV
+769 
-784 TVTTAKRSGSNISL
+784 
-798 AWNKVSKATGYEI
+798 
-811 YVKSGSSWKKLTTTS
+811 
-826 GKSYTAKNLS
+826 
-836 GTKTFRIRAYRKYN
+836 
-850 GVNYYGAYTE
+850 
-860 KTVK
+860 

>member
-1 MAEKMLALP
+1 
-10 TVLREEIMK
+10 MK
-19 FIPKLTSVVLSAA
+19 FIPKLTGVVLSAA
-32 IMAQSVPFVYAAEES
+32 IMAQSVPLVYAAEKS

-53 SKDIQISKPEY
+53 SNDIQISKPEY
-64 AAGNMEADGLLEPV
+64 ATGNMEADGLLEPV

-104 GADSLTHQNRFN
+104 GADSLTHQNRFS

-139 NSGVEFVIVR
+139 NSGVEFVIIR
-149 VGYRGYGSSGTLV
+149 VGYRGYGSAGTLV

-171 DGAAKAGLKV
+171 DGATKAGLKV

-195 QEEAKFV
+195 QAEAKFV

-330 LISVGNT
+330 LISVANT
-337 STSNTFAW
+337 STSNKFAW

-359 TSPSDTSKKKIGDTK
+359 TSPSDPHKKKIGDTK

-387 MYKYMVRA
+387 MYKYMVSA
-395 YSDASGKRVYGDYSE
+395 YSDASGKRVYGDYSD

-454 VWEQVGT
+454 AWKQVGT

-476 VNMFRVKARRNYSG
+476 VNKFRVKARRNYSG

-495 GYTYVNAEVTDIPSA
+495 GYTYVNAEVTDIPST

-531 TKAEGY
+531 KKAEGY
-537 EVYQWI
+537 EIYQWI

-574 VRAYNT
+574 VRAFNT

-631 MYTNGKWKTLST
+631 MYTNGTWKTLST

-655 QNTAYRF
+655 QKTAYRF
-662 RVRAIRNYNYINYNG
+662 RVRAIRNYNYINYYG
-677 GYTEKDITI
+677 DYTEKDITI

-691 PEGLSSAMNTSS
+691 PKGLSSSVNTSS
-703 SNTITWKSVNG
+703 SNTITWESVNG
-714 ASGYTVYQWAGVNDP
+714 VSGYSVYQWIGTSDSY
-729 NKKILGDAEY
+729 KELGDTAY
-739 PYFTNAGKSSG
+739 PYYTNSGKSSG
-750 TMYSYKVKAYYIS
+750 TMYTYRVEAYYVS

-769 SKPAQLVTCTLPENV
+769 SKPAQLVTCTLPANV
-784 TVTTAKRSGSNISL
+784 TVKTAKRSGSNISL

>member
-1 MAEKMLALP
+1 
-10 TVLREEIMK
+10 MK
-19 FIPKLTSVVLSAA
+19 FIPKLTGVVLSAA
-32 IMAQSVPFVYAAEES
+32 IMAQFVPFVYAAEKS

-53 SKDIQISKPEY
+53 SNDIQVSKPEY
-64 AAGNMEADGLLEPV
+64 ATGNMEADGLLEPV

-104 GADSLTHQNRFN
+104 GADSLTHQNRFS

-139 NSGVEFVIVR
+139 NSGVEFVIIR
-149 VGYRGYGSSGTLV
+149 VGYRGYGSAGTLV

-171 DGAAKAGLKV
+171 DGATKAGLKV

-195 QEEAKFV
+195 KAEAKFV

-267 YYIDGAGLGKKYPI
+267 YYIDGAGLGRKYPI

-330 LISVGNT
+330 LISVANT
-337 STSNTFAW
+337 STSNSFAW

-359 TSPSDTSKKKIGDTK
+359 TSPSDPNKKKIGDTK

-395 YSDASGKRVYGDYSE
+395 YSDASGKRVYGDYSD

-424 SASAR
+424 STSAR

-435 SWDKVSKATDYI
+435 SWNKVSKATDYV

-454 VWEQVGT
+454 AWQQVGT

-495 GYTYVNAEVTDIPSA
+495 GYTYVNAEVTDIPST

-531 TKAEGY
+531 KKAEGY

-574 VRAYNT
+574 VRAFNN

-586 EGAYSSELTTCT
+586 EGAYSSEFTTCT

-631 MYTNGKWKTLST
+631 MYTNGTWKTLST
-643 LSGTSYTASDLS
+643 LSGTSYTVSDLS

-662 RVRAIRNYNYINYNG
+662 RVRAIRNYNYINYYG

-691 PEGLSSAMNTSS
+691 PEGLSSSANTSS
-703 SNTITWKSVNG
+703 SNTITWKSMNG
-714 ASGYTVYQWAGVNDP
+714 VSGYSVYQWIGTTDSYR
-729 NKKILGDAEY
+729 KLGDNAY
-739 PYFTNAGKSSG
+739 PYYTNSGKSSG
-750 TMYSYKVKAYYIS
+750 TMYTYRVKAYYVS

-769 SKPAQLVTCTLPENV
+769 SKPAQVVTCTLPANV
-784 TVTTAKRSGSNISL
+784 TVKTAKRSGSKISL

-811 YVKSGSSWKKLTTTS
+811 YVKSGRSWKKLATTS
-826 GKSYTAKNLS
+826 GKSYTAKNMS
-836 GTKTFRIRAYRKYN
+836 GTKTFKIRAYRKYN

>member
-1 MAEKMLALP
+1 
-10 TVLREEIMK
+10 MK
-19 FIPKLTSVVLSAA
+19 FIPKLTGVVLSAA
-32 IMAQSVPFVYAAEES
+32 IMAQSVPFVYAAEKS

-53 SKDIQISKPEY
+53 SNDIQISKPEY
-64 AAGNMEADGLLEPV
+64 ATGNMEADGLLEPV

-104 GADSLTHQNRFN
+104 GADSLTHQNRFS

-139 NSGVEFVIVR
+139 NSGVEFVIIR
-149 VGYRGYGSSGTLV
+149 VGYRGYGSAGTLV
-162 EDPKFKTYL
+162 EDPKFKNYL
-171 DGAAKAGLKV
+171 DGATKAGLKV

-195 QEEAKFV
+195 KAEAKFV

-330 LISVGNT
+330 LISVANT

-359 TSPSDTSKKKIGDTK
+359 TSPSDPHKKKIGDTE

-395 YSDASGKRVYGDYSE
+395 YSDASGKRVYGDYSD

-429 GTSVTI
+429 GASVTI
-435 SWDKVSKATDYI
+435 SWNKVSKVTDYI
-447 VEHYVNG
+447 VEHNVNG
-454 VWEQVGT
+454 AWKQVGT

-476 VNMFRVKARRNYSG
+476 VNKFRVKARRNYSG

-531 TKAEGY
+531 KKAEGY

-574 VRAYNT
+574 VRAFNT

-620 KVSKAT
+620 KISKAT

-631 MYTNGKWKTLST
+631 MYTNGTWKTLST

-655 QNTAYRF
+655 QKTAYRF
-662 RVRAIRNYNYINYNG
+662 RVRAIRNYNYINYYG
-677 GYTEKDITI
+677 DYTEKDITI

-691 PEGLSSAMNTSS
+691 PEWLSSSVNTSS
-703 SNTITWKSVNG
+703 SNTITWESMNG
-714 ASGYTVYQWAGVNDP
+714 VSGYSVYQWIGTSDSY
-729 NKKILGDAEY
+729 KKLGDTAY
-739 PYFTNAGKSSG
+739 PYYTNSGKSSG
-750 TMYSYKVKAYYIS
+750 TMYTYRVKAYYVS

-769 SKPAQLVTCTLPENV
+769 SKPAQVVTCTLPANV

-798 AWNKVSKATGYEI
+798 AWNKISKATGYEI

>member
-1 MAEKMLALP
+1 
-10 TVLREEIMK
+10 MK

-53 SKDIQISKPEY
+53 SNDIQVSKPEY
-64 AAGNMEADGLLEPV
+64 ATGNMEADSLLEPV

-104 GADSLTHQNRFN
+104 GADSLTHQNRFS
-116 GVSKVYGI
+116 GISKVYGI

-139 NSGVEFVIVR
+139 NSGVEFVIIR
-149 VGYRGYGSSGTLV
+149 VGYRGYGSAGTLV

-213 PVYYD
+213 PIYYD

-330 LISVGNT
+330 LISVANT

-359 TSPSDTSKKKIGDTK
+359 TSPSDPNKKKIGDTK

-435 SWDKVSKATDYI
+435 SWDKVTKATDYI

-454 VWEQVGT
+454 AWQQVGT

-476 VNMFRVKARRNYSG
+476 VNKFRVKARRNYSG

-495 GYTYVNAEVTDIPSA
+495 GYTYVNAEVTDIPST

-537 EVYQWI
+537 EIYQWI
-543 GTNDSYKLIGTT
+543 GTTDSYKLIGTT

-574 VRAYNT
+574 VRAFNT

-586 EGAYSSELTTCT
+586 EGAYSSEFTTCT

-631 MYTNGKWKTLST
+631 MYTNGTWKTLST

-655 QNTAYRF
+655 QKTAYRF
-662 RVRAIRNYNYINYNG
+662 RVRAIRNYNYINYYG
-677 GYTEKDITI
+677 DYTEKDITI

-691 PEGLSSAMNTSS
+691 PEGLSSSVNTSS
-703 SNTITWKSVNG
+703 SNTITWKSMNG
-714 ASGYTVYQWAGVNDP
+714 VSGYSVYQWIGTTDSY
-729 NKKILGDAEY
+729 KKLGDTAY
-739 PYFTNAGKSSG
+739 PYYTNSGKSSG
-750 TMYSYKVKAYYIS
+750 TMYTYRVKAYYVS

-769 SKPAQLVTCTLPENV
+769 SRPAQVVTCTLPANV
-784 TVTTAKRSGSNISL
+784 TVKTAKRSGSNISL

>member
-1 MAEKMLALP
+1 
-10 TVLREEIMK
+10 MK
-19 FIPKLTSVVLSAA
+19 FIPKLTGVVLSAA
-32 IMAQSVPFVYAAEES
+32 IMAQSVPFVYAAEKS

-53 SKDIQISKPEY
+53 SNDIQISKPEY
-64 AAGNMEADGLLEPV
+64 ATGNMEDDGLLEPV

-104 GADSLTHQNRFN
+104 GADSLTHQNRFS

-139 NSGVEFVIVR
+139 NSGVEFVIIR
-149 VGYRGYGSSGTLV
+149 VGYRGYGSAGTLV

-171 DGAAKAGLKV
+171 DGATKAGLKV

-195 QEEAKFV
+195 KAEAKFV

-330 LISVGNT
+330 LISVANT
-337 STSNTFAW
+337 STSNKFAW

-359 TSPSDTSKKKIGDTK
+359 TSPSDPHKKKIGDTK

-395 YSDASGKRVYGDYSE
+395 YSDASGKRVYGDYSD

-454 VWEQVGT
+454 AWKQVGT

-476 VNMFRVKARRNYSG
+476 VNKFRVKARRNYSG

-510 VTGIRSTSNTST
+510 VTGVRSTSNTST

-531 TKAEGY
+531 KKAEGY
-537 EVYQWI
+537 EIYQWI

-574 VRAYNT
+574 VRAFNT

-631 MYTNGKWKTLST
+631 MYTNGTWKTLST

-655 QNTAYRF
+655 QKTAYRF
-662 RVRAIRNYNYINYNG
+662 RVRAIRNYNYINYYG
-677 GYTEKDITI
+677 DYTEKDITI

-691 PEGLSSAMNTSS
+691 PKGLSSSVNTSS
-703 SNTITWKSVNG
+703 SNTITWESVNG
-714 ASGYTVYQWAGVNDP
+714 VSGYSVYQWIGTSDSY
-729 NKKILGDAEY
+729 KELGDTAY
-739 PYFTNAGKSSG
+739 PYYTNSGKSSG
-750 TMYSYKVKAYYIS
+750 TMYTYRVKAYYVS

-769 SKPAQLVTCTLPENV
+769 SKPAQLVTCTLPANV
-784 TVTTAKRSGSNISL
+784 TVKTAKRSGSNISL

>member
-1 MAEKMLALP
+1 
-10 TVLREEIMK
+10 MK
-19 FIPKLTSVVLSAA
+19 FIPKLTGVVLSAA

-53 SKDIQISKPEY
+53 SNDIQISKPEY
-64 AAGNMEADGLLEPV
+64 ATGNMEADGLLEPV

-104 GADSLTHQNRFN
+104 GADSLTHQNRFS

-139 NSGVEFVIVR
+139 NSGVEFVIIR
-149 VGYRGYGSSGTLV
+149 VGYRGYGSAGTLV

-171 DGAAKAGLKV
+171 DGATKAGLKV

-195 QEEAKFV
+195 QAEARFV

-330 LISVGNT
+330 LISVANT

-359 TSPSDTSKKKIGDTK
+359 TSPSDPNKKKIGDTK

-395 YSDASGKRVYGDYSE
+395 YSDASGKRVYGDYSD

-454 VWEQVGT
+454 AWKQVGT

-476 VNMFRVKARRNYSG
+476 VNKFRVKARRNYSG

-495 GYTYVNAEVTDIPSA
+495 GYTYVNAEVTDIPST

-537 EVYQWI
+537 EIYQWI
-543 GTNDSYKLIGTT
+543 GTTDSYKLIGTT
-555 TSTKFTNSKKSS
+555 TSTKFTNSKKTS

-574 VRAYNT
+574 VRAFNN

-586 EGAYSSELTTCT
+586 EGAYSSEFTTCT

-631 MYTNGKWKTLST
+631 MYTNGTWKTLST

-655 QNTAYRF
+655 QKTAYRF
-662 RVRAIRNYNYINYNG
+662 RVRAIRNYNYINYYG
-677 GYTEKDITI
+677 DYTEKDITI

-691 PEGLSSAMNTSS
+691 PEGLSSSVNTSS
-703 SNTITWKSVNG
+703 SNTITWESMNG
-714 ASGYTVYQWAGVNDP
+714 VSGYSVYQWIGTTDSY
-729 NKKILGDAEY
+729 KKLGDTAY
-739 PYFTNAGKSSG
+739 PYYTNSGKSSG
-750 TMYSYKVKAYYIS
+750 TMYTYRVKAYYVS

-769 SKPAQLVTCTLPENV
+769 SKPAQVVTCTLPANV

-811 YVKSGSSWKKLTTTS
+811 YVKSGRSWKKLTTTS

>member
-1 MAEKMLALP
+1 
-10 TVLREEIMK
+10 MK
-19 FIPKLTSVVLSAA
+19 FIPKLTGVVLSAA
-32 IMAQSVPFVYAAEES
+32 IIAQSVPFVYAAEKS

-53 SKDIQISKPEY
+53 SNDIQVSKPEY
-64 AAGNMEADGLLEPV
+64 ATGNMEVDGLLEPV

-104 GADSLTHQNRFN
+104 GADSLTHQNRFS
-116 GVSKVYGI
+116 GISKVYGI

-139 NSGVEFVIVR
+139 NSGVEFVIIR
-149 VGYRGYGSSGTLV
+149 VGYRGYGSAGTLV

-171 DGAAKAGLKV
+171 DGATKAGLKV

-195 QEEAKFV
+195 QAEAKFV

-267 YYIDGAGLGKKYPI
+267 YYIDGAGLGRKYPI

-330 LISVGNT
+330 LISVKNT

-359 TSPSDTSKKKIGDTK
+359 TSPSDPNKKKIGDTK

-395 YSDASGKRVYGDYSE
+395 YSDASGKRVYGDYSD

-454 VWEQVGT
+454 AWKQVGT

-476 VNMFRVKARRNYSG
+476 VNMFRVKARRYYSG

-531 TKAEGY
+531 KKAEGY
-537 EVYQWI
+537 EIYQWI
-543 GTNDSYKLIGTT
+543 GTTDSYKLIGTT

-574 VRAYNT
+574 VRAFNN

-586 EGAYSSELTTCT
+586 EGAYSSEFTTCT

-631 MYTNGKWKTLST
+631 MYTNGTWKTLST

-655 QNTAYRF
+655 QKTAYRF
-662 RVRAIRNYNYINYNG
+662 RVRAIRNYNYINYYG
-677 GYTEKDITI
+677 DYTEKDITI

-691 PEGLSSAMNTSS
+691 PEGLSSSVNTSS
-703 SNTITWKSVNG
+703 SNTITWKSMNG
-714 ASGYTVYQWAGVNDP
+714 VSGYSVYQWIGTTDSY
-729 NKKILGDAEY
+729 KKLGDTAY
-739 PYFTNAGKSSG
+739 PYYTNAGKSSG
-750 TMYSYKVKAYYIS
+750 TMYTYRVKAYYVS

-769 SKPAQLVTCTLPENV
+769 SKPAQVVTCTLPANV
-784 TVTTAKRSGSNISL
+784 TVKTAKRSGSNISL

-811 YVKSGSSWKKLTTTS
+811 YVKSGRSWKKLATTS
-826 GKSYTAKNLS
+826 GKSYTAKNMS
-836 GTKTFRIRAYRKYN
+836 GTKTFKIRAYRKYN

>member
-1 MAEKMLALP
+1 
-10 TVLREEIMK
+10 MK
-19 FIPKLTSVVLSAA
+19 FIPKLTGVVLSAA
-32 IMAQSVPFVYAAEES
+32 IMAQSVPFVYAAEKS

-53 SKDIQISKPEY
+53 SNDIQISKPEY
-64 AAGNMEADGLLEPV
+64 ATGNMEDDGLLEPV

-104 GADSLTHQNRFN
+104 GADSLTHQNRFS

-139 NSGVEFVIVR
+139 NSGVEFVIIR
-149 VGYRGYGSSGTLV
+149 VGYRGYGSAGTLV

-171 DGAAKAGLKV
+171 DGATKAGLKV

-195 QEEAKFV
+195 KAEAKFV

-330 LISVGNT
+330 LISVANT

-359 TSPSDTSKKKIGDTK
+359 TSPSDPNKKKIGDTK

-395 YSDASGKRVYGDYSE
+395 YSDASGKRVYGDYSD

-454 VWEQVGT
+454 AWKQVGT
-461 TSSLSYKVNGITQNG
+461 TSSLSYKVNVITQNG
-476 VNMFRVKARRNYSG
+476 VNKFRVKARRNYCG

-495 GYTYVNAEVTDIPSA
+495 GYTYVNAEVTDIPST

-531 TKAEGY
+531 KKAEGY
-537 EVYQWI
+537 EIYQWI

-574 VRAYNT
+574 VRAFNI

-631 MYTNGKWKTLST
+631 MYTNGTWKTLST

-655 QNTAYRF
+655 QKTAYRF
-662 RVRAIRNYNYINYNG
+662 RVRAIRNYNYINYYG
-677 GYTEKDITI
+677 DYTEKDITI

-691 PEGLSSAMNTSS
+691 PEGLSSSVNTSS
-703 SNTITWKSVNG
+703 SNTITWESVNG
-714 ASGYTVYQWAGVNDP
+714 VSGYSVYQWIGTTDSY
-729 NKKILGDAEY
+729 KKLGDTAY
-739 PYFTNAGKSSG
+739 PYYTNSGKSSG
-750 TMYSYKVKAYYIS
+750 TMYTYRVKAYYVS

-769 SKPAQLVTCTLPENV
+769 SKPAQVVTCTLPANV
-784 TVTTAKRSGSNISL
+784 TVKTAKRSGSNISL

-826 GKSYTAKNLS
+826 GKSYTAKKLS
-836 GTKTFRIRAYRKYN
+836 GTKTFKIRAYRKYN

>member
-1 MAEKMLALP
+1 
-10 TVLREEIMK
+10 MK
-19 FIPKLTSVVLSAA
+19 FIPKLTGVVLSAA

-53 SKDIQISKPEY
+53 SNDIQISKPEY
-64 AAGNMEADGLLEPV
+64 ATGNMEADGLLEPV

-104 GADSLTHQNRFN
+104 GADSLTHQNRFS

-139 NSGVEFVIVR
+139 NSGVEFVIIR
-149 VGYRGYGSSGTLV
+149 VGYRGYGSAGTLV

-171 DGAAKAGLKV
+171 DGATKAGLKV

-195 QEEAKFV
+195 KAEAKFV

-330 LISVGNT
+330 LISVANT
-337 STSNTFAW
+337 STSNKFAW

-359 TSPSDTSKKKIGDTK
+359 TSPSDPHKKKIGDTK

-395 YSDASGKRVYGDYSE
+395 YSDASGKRVYGDYSD

-435 SWDKVSKATDYI
+435 SWNKVSKATDYI

-454 VWEQVGT
+454 AWKQVGT

-476 VNMFRVKARRNYSG
+476 VNKFRVKARRNYSG

-495 GYTYVNAEVTDIPSA
+495 GYTYVNAEVTDIPSV

-531 TKAEGY
+531 KKAEGY
-537 EVYQWI
+537 EIYQWI
-543 GTNDSYKLIGTT
+543 GTTDSYKLIGTT

-574 VRAYNT
+574 VRAFNN

-586 EGAYSSELTTCT
+586 EGAYSSEFTTCT

-631 MYTNGKWKTLST
+631 MYTNGTWKTLST

-662 RVRAIRNYNYINYNG
+662 RVRAIRNYNYINYYG

-691 PEGLSSAMNTSS
+691 PKGLSSSVNTSS
-703 SNTITWKSVNG
+703 SNTITWESVNG
-714 ASGYTVYQWAGVNDP
+714 VSGYSVYQWIGTTDSY
-729 NKKILGDAEY
+729 KKLGDTAY
-739 PYFTNAGKSSG
+739 PYYTNSGKSSG
-750 TMYSYKVKAYYIS
+750 TMYTYRVKAYYVS

-769 SKPAQLVTCTLPENV
+769 SKPAQLVTCTLPANV
-784 TVTTAKRSGSNISL
+784 TVKTAKRSGSKISL

>member
-1 MAEKMLALP
+1 
-10 TVLREEIMK
+10 MK
-19 FIPKLTSVVLSAA
+19 FIPKLTGVVLSAA

-53 SKDIQISKPEY
+53 SNDIQVSKPEY
-64 AAGNMEADGLLEPV
+64 ATGNMEADSLLEPV

-104 GADSLTHQNRFN
+104 GADSLTHQNRFS
-116 GVSKVYGI
+116 GISKVYGI

-139 NSGVEFVIVR
+139 NSGVEFVIIR
-149 VGYRGYGSSGTLV
+149 VGYRGYGSAGTLV
-162 EDPKFKTYL
+162 EDPRFKTYL
-171 DGAAKAGLKV
+171 DGATKAGLKV

-195 QEEAKFV
+195 KAEAKFV

-267 YYIDGAGLGKKYPI
+267 YYIDGAGLGRKYPI

-330 LISVGNT
+330 LISVANT
-337 STSNTFAW
+337 STSNSFAW
-345 NGAPDATGY
+345 NGASDATGY

-359 TSPSDTSKKKIGDTK
+359 TSPSDPNKKKIGDTK

-395 YSDASGKRVYGDYSE
+395 YSDASGKRVYGDYSD

-435 SWDKVSKATDYI
+435 SWNKVSKATDYI

-454 VWEQVGT
+454 AWKQVGT

-495 GYTYVNAEVTDIPSA
+495 GYTYVNAEVTDIPST
-510 VTGIRSTSNTST
+510 VTGLRSTSNTST

-531 TKAEGY
+531 KKAEGY
-537 EVYQWI
+537 EIYQWI
-543 GTNDSYKLIGTT
+543 GTTDSYKLIGTT

-574 VRAYNT
+574 VRAFNN

-586 EGAYSSELTTCT
+586 EGAYSSEFTTCT
-598 LPANVSFSLCSTD
+598 LPANVLFSLCSTD

-631 MYTNGKWKTLST
+631 MYTNGTWKTLST
-643 LSGTSYTASDLS
+643 LSGTSYTVSDLS

-662 RVRAIRNYNYINYNG
+662 RVRAIRNYNYINYYG
-677 GYTEKDITI
+677 DYTEKDITI

-691 PEGLSSAMNTSS
+691 PERLSSSANTSS
-703 SNTITWKSVNG
+703 SNTITWKSMNG
-714 ASGYTVYQWAGVNDP
+714 VSGSVYQWIGTTDSYR
-729 NKKILGDAEY
+729 KLGDNAY
-739 PYFTNAGKSSG
+739 PYYTNSGKSSG
-750 TMYSYKVKAYYIS
+750 TMYTYRVKAYYVS

-769 SKPAQLVTCTLPENV
+769 SKPAQVVTCTLPANV
-784 TVTTAKRSGSNISL
+784 TVKTAKRSGSKISL

-811 YVKSGSSWKKLTTTS
+811 YVKSGRSWKKLATTS
-826 GKSYTAKNLS
+826 GKSYTAKNMS
-836 GTKTFRIRAYRKYN
+836 GTKTFKIRAYRKYN

>member
-1 MAEKMLALP
+1 
-10 TVLREEIMK
+10 MK
-19 FIPKLTSVVLSAA
+19 FIPKLTGVVLSAA
-32 IMAQSVPFVYAAEES
+32 IMAQSVPLVYAAEKS

-53 SKDIQISKPEY
+53 SNDIQISKPEY
-64 AAGNMEADGLLEPV
+64 ATGNMEDDGLLEPV

-104 GADSLTHQNRFN
+104 GADSLTHQNRFS

-139 NSGVEFVIVR
+139 NSGVEFVIIR
-149 VGYRGYGSSGTLV
+149 VGYRGYGSAGTLV

-171 DGAAKAGLKV
+171 DGATKAGLKV

-195 QEEAKFV
+195 KAEAKFV

-330 LISVGNT
+330 LISVANT
-337 STSNTFAW
+337 STSNKFAW

-354 EVYQG
+354 EVYQWIG
-359 TSPSDTSKKKIGDTK
+359 TNDSYKRIGTTTSTK
-374 NTYFTNSNKSTGT
+374 FTNSKKSSGT
-387 MYKYMVRA
+387 MYKYKVRA
-395 YSDASGKRVYGDYSE
+395 YSDASGKRVYGDYSD

-435 SWDKVSKATDYI
+435 SWGKVSKATDYI
-447 VEHYVNG
+447 VEHNVNG
-454 VWEQVGT
+454 AWKQVGT

-476 VNMFRVKARRNYSG
+476 VNKFRVKARRNYSG

-531 TKAEGY
+531 KKAEGY
-537 EVYQWI
+537 EIYQWI
-543 GTNDSYKLIGTT
+543 GTTDSYKLIGTT

-574 VRAYNT
+574 VRAFNN

-631 MYTNGKWKTLST
+631 MYTNGTWKTLST

-655 QNTAYRF
+655 QKTAYRF
-662 RVRAIRNYNYINYNG
+662 RVRAIRNYNYINYYG
-677 GYTEKDITI
+677 DYTEKDITI

-691 PEGLSSAMNTSS
+691 PEGLSSSVNTSS
-703 SNTITWKSVNG
+703 SNTITWESVNG
-714 ASGYTVYQWAGVNDP
+714 VSGYSVYQWIGTTDSY
-729 NKKILGDAEY
+729 KKLGDTAY
-739 PYFTNAGKSSG
+739 PYYTNSGKSSG
-750 TMYSYKVKAYYIS
+750 TMYTYRVKAYYVS

-769 SKPAQLVTCTLPENV
+769 SKPAQVVTCTLPANV
-784 TVTTAKRSGSNISL
+784 TVKTAKRSGSNISL

>member
-10 TVLREEIMK
+10 TVLREGIMK
-19 FIPKLTSVVLSAA
+19 FIPKLTGVVLSAA

-53 SKDIQISKPEY
+53 SNDIQISKPEY

-139 NSGVEFVIVR
+139 NSGVEFVIIR

-171 DGAAKAGLKV
+171 DGATKAGLKV

-643 LSGTSYTASDLS
+643 LSGTSYTANDLS

-703 SNTITWKSVNG
+703 SNTITWKSMNG
-714 ASGYTVYQWAGVNDP
+714 VSGYSVYQWIGTSDSY
-729 NKKILGDAEY
+729 KKLGDTAY
-739 PYFTNAGKSSG
+739 PYYTNSGKSSG
-750 TMYSYKVKAYYIS
+750 TMYTYRVKAYYVS

-769 SKPAQLVTCTLPENV
+769 SKPAQVVTCTLPANV

>member
-1 MAEKMLALP
+1 
-10 TVLREEIMK
+10 MK
-19 FIPKLTSVVLSAA
+19 FIPKLTGVVLSAA
-32 IMAQSVPFVYAAEES
+32 IMAQSVPLVYAAEKS

-53 SKDIQISKPEY
+53 SNDIQISKPEY
-64 AAGNMEADGLLEPV
+64 ATGNMEDDGLLEPV

-104 GADSLTHQNRFN
+104 GADSLTHQNRFS

-139 NSGVEFVIVR
+139 NSGVEFVIIR
-149 VGYRGYGSSGTLV
+149 VGYRGYGSAGTLV

-171 DGAAKAGLKV
+171 DGATKAGLKV

-195 QEEAKFV
+195 KAEAKFV

-288 NTNYDQRMDMWQYSG
+288 NTNYDQCMDMWQYSG

-330 LISVGNT
+330 LISVANT
-337 STSNTFAW
+337 STSNKFAW

-359 TSPSDTSKKKIGDTK
+359 TSPSDPHKKKIGDTK

-395 YSDASGKRVYGDYSE
+395 YSDASGKRVYGDYSD

-454 VWEQVGT
+454 AWKQVGT

-476 VNMFRVKARRNYSG
+476 VNKFRVKARRNYSG

-495 GYTYVNAEVTDIPSA
+495 GYTYVNAEVTDIPST

-531 TKAEGY
+531 KKAEGY
-537 EVYQWI
+537 EIYQWI

-574 VRAYNT
+574 VRAFNT

-631 MYTNGKWKTLST
+631 MYTNGTWKTLST

-655 QNTAYRF
+655 QKTAYRF
-662 RVRAIRNYNYINYNG
+662 RVRAIRNYNYINYYG
-677 GYTEKDITI
+677 DYTEKDITI

-691 PEGLSSAMNTSS
+691 PKGLSSSVNTSS
-703 SNTITWKSVNG
+703 SNTITWESVNG
-714 ASGYTVYQWAGVNDP
+714 VSGYSVYQWIGTSDSY
-729 NKKILGDAEY
+729 KELGDTAY
-739 PYFTNAGKSSG
+739 PYYTNSGKSSG
-750 TMYSYKVKAYYIS
+750 TMYTYRVKAYYVS

-769 SKPAQLVTCTLPENV
+769 SKPAQLVTCTLPANV
-784 TVTTAKRSGSNISL
+784 TVKTAKRSGSNISL

>member
-1 MAEKMLALP
+1 
-10 TVLREEIMK
+10 MK
-19 FIPKLTSVVLSAA
+19 FIPKLTGVVLSAA
-32 IMAQSVPFVYAAEES
+32 IMAQSVPFVYAAEKS

-53 SKDIQISKPEY
+53 SNDIQVSKPEY
-64 AAGNMEADGLLEPV
+64 ATGNMEADSLLEPV

-104 GADSLTHQNRFN
+104 GADSLTHQNRFS
-116 GVSKVYGI
+116 GISKVYGI

-139 NSGVEFVIVR
+139 NSGVEFVIIR
-149 VGYRGYGSSGTLV
+149 VGYRGYGSAGTLV

-171 DGAAKAGLKV
+171 DGATKAGLKV

-195 QEEAKFV
+195 KAEAKFV

-330 LISVGNT
+330 LISVANT
-337 STSNTFAW
+337 STSNSFAW

-359 TSPSDTSKKKIGDTK
+359 TSPSDPNKKKIGDTK

-454 VWEQVGT
+454 AWKQVGT

-476 VNMFRVKARRNYSG
+476 VNKFRVKARRNYSG

-531 TKAEGY
+531 TKADGY
-537 EVYQWI
+537 EIYQWI

-574 VRAYNT
+574 VRAFNN

-631 MYTNGKWKTLST
+631 MYTNGTWKTLST

-662 RVRAIRNYNYINYNG
+662 RVRAIRNYNYINYYG
-677 GYTEKDITI
+677 DYTEKDITI

-691 PEGLSSAMNTSS
+691 PKGLSSSVNTSS
-703 SNTITWKSVNG
+703 SNTITWKSMNG
-714 ASGYTVYQWAGVNDP
+714 VSGYSVYQWIGTTDSY
-729 NKKILGDAEY
+729 KKLGDTAY
-739 PYFTNAGKSSG
+739 PYYTNSGKSSG
-750 TMYSYKVKAYYIS
+750 TMYTYRVKAYYVS

-769 SKPAQLVTCTLPENV
+769 SKPAQVVTCTLPANV

-811 YVKSGSSWKKLTTTS
+811 YVKSGRSWKKLTTTS

>member
-1 MAEKMLALP
+1 
-10 TVLREEIMK
+10 MK
-19 FIPKLTSVVLSAA
+19 FIPKLTGVVLSAA

-53 SKDIQISKPEY
+53 SNDLQVSKPEY
-64 AAGNMEADGLLEPV
+64 ATGNMEADSLLEPV

-104 GADSLTHQNRFN
+104 GADSLTHQNRFS

-139 NSGVEFVIVR
+139 NSGVEFVIIR
-149 VGYRGYGSSGTLV
+149 VGYRGYGSAGTLV

-171 DGAAKAGLKV
+171 DGATKAGLKV

-330 LISVGNT
+330 LISVANT
-337 STSNTFAW
+337 STSNSFAW

-359 TSPSDTSKKKIGDTK
+359 TSPSDPNKKKIGDTK

-454 VWEQVGT
+454 AWKQVGT

-476 VNMFRVKARRNYSG
+476 VNKFRVKARRNYSG

-495 GYTYVNAEVTDIPSA
+495 GYTYVNAEVTDIPST

-537 EVYQWI
+537 EIYQWI
-543 GTNDSYKLIGTT
+543 GTTDSYKLIGTT

-574 VRAYNT
+574 VRAFNN

-586 EGAYSSELTTCT
+586 EGAYSSEFTTCT

-631 MYTNGKWKTLST
+631 MYTNGTWKTLST

-655 QNTAYRF
+655 QKTAYRF
-662 RVRAIRNYNYINYNG
+662 RVRAIRNYNYINYYG
-677 GYTEKDITI
+677 DYTEKDITI

-691 PEGLSSAMNTSS
+691 PEGLSSSANTSS
-703 SNTITWKSVNG
+703 SNTITWKSMNG
-714 ASGYTVYQWAGVNDP
+714 VSGYSVYQWIGTTDSY
-729 NKKILGDAEY
+729 KKLGDTAY
-739 PYFTNAGKSSG
+739 PYYTNSGKSSG
-750 TMYSYKVKAYYIS
+750 TMYTYRVKAYYVS

-769 SKPAQLVTCTLPENV
+769 SKPAQVVTCTLPANV

-811 YVKSGSSWKKLTTTS
+811 YVKSGRSWKKLTTTS

>member
-1 MAEKMLALP
+1 
-10 TVLREEIMK
+10 MK
-19 FIPKLTSVVLSAA
+19 FIPKLTGVVLSAA

-53 SKDIQISKPEY
+53 SNDLQVSKPEY
-64 AAGNMEADGLLEPV
+64 ATGNMEADSLLEPV

-104 GADSLTHQNRFN
+104 GADSLTHQNRFS
-116 GVSKVYGI
+116 GISKVYGI

-139 NSGVEFVIVR
+139 NSGVEFVIIR
-149 VGYRGYGSSGTLV
+149 VGYRGYGSAGTLV

-267 YYIDGAGLGKKYPI
+267 YYIDGAGLGRKYPI

-330 LISVGNT
+330 LISVANT

-359 TSPSDTSKKKIGDTK
+359 TSPSDPNKKKIGDTK

-454 VWEQVGT
+454 AWKQVGT

-476 VNMFRVKARRNYSG
+476 VNKFRVKARRNYGG

-495 GYTYVNAEVTDIPSA
+495 GYTYVNAEVTDIPST

-531 TKAEGY
+531 TKADGY
-537 EVYQWI
+537 EIYQWI
-543 GTNDSYKLIGTT
+543 GTTDSYKLIGTT

-574 VRAYNT
+574 VRAFNN

-586 EGAYSSELTTCT
+586 EGAYSSEFTTCT

-631 MYTNGKWKTLST
+631 MYTNGTWKTLST
-643 LSGTSYTASDLS
+643 LSETSYTASDLS

-662 RVRAIRNYNYINYNG
+662 RVRAIRNYNYINYYG
-677 GYTEKDITI
+677 DYTEKDITI

-691 PEGLSSAMNTSS
+691 PEGLSSSVNTSS
-703 SNTITWKSVNG
+703 SNTITWESMNG
-714 ASGYTVYQWAGVNDP
+714 VSGYSVYQWIGTTDSY
-729 NKKILGDAEY
+729 KKLGDTAY
-739 PYFTNAGKSSG
+739 PYYTNSGKSSG
-750 TMYSYKVKAYYIS
+750 TMYTYRVKAYYVS

-769 SKPAQLVTCTLPENV
+769 SKPAQVVTCTLPANV
-784 TVTTAKRSGSNISL
+784 TVKTAKRSGSNISL

>member
-1 MAEKMLALP
+1 
-10 TVLREEIMK
+10 MK
-19 FIPKLTSVVLSAA
+19 FIPKLTGVVLSAA

-53 SKDIQISKPEY
+53 SNDIQVSKPEY
-64 AAGNMEADGLLEPV
+64 ATGNMEADSLLEPV

-104 GADSLTHQNRFN
+104 GADSLTHQNRFS

-139 NSGVEFVIVR
+139 NSGVEFVIIR
-149 VGYRGYGSSGTLV
+149 VGYRGYGSAGTLV

-171 DGAAKAGLKV
+171 DGATKAGLKV

-195 QEEAKFV
+195 KAEAKFV

-218 IESVDYDT
+218 IEFVDYDT

-267 YYIDGAGLGKKYPI
+267 YYIDGAGLGRKYPI

-330 LISVGNT
+330 LISVTNT

-359 TSPSDTSKKKIGDTK
+359 TSPSDPNKKKIGDTK

-435 SWDKVSKATDYI
+435 SWGKVSKATDYI
-447 VEHYVNG
+447 VEHNVNG
-454 VWEQVGT
+454 AWKQVGT

-476 VNMFRVKARRNYSG
+476 VNKFRVKARRNYSG

-510 VTGIRSTSNTST
+510 VTGVRSTSNTST

-531 TKAEGY
+531 KKAEGY
-537 EVYQWI
+537 EIYQWI

-574 VRAYNT
+574 VRAFNT

-598 LPANVSFSLCSTD
+598 LPASVSFSLCSTD

-631 MYTNGKWKTLST
+631 MYTNGTWKTLST

-655 QNTAYRF
+655 QKTAYRF
-662 RVRAIRNYNYINYNG
+662 RVRAIRNYNYINYYG
-677 GYTEKDITI
+677 DYTEKDITI

-691 PEGLSSAMNTSS
+691 PEGLSSSVNTSS
-703 SNTITWKSVNG
+703 SNTITWESVNG
-714 ASGYTVYQWAGVNDP
+714 VSGYSVYQWVGTSDSY
-729 NKKILGDAEY
+729 KKLGDTAY
-739 PYFTNAGKSSG
+739 PYYTNSGKSSG
-750 TMYSYKVKAYYIS
+750 TMYTYRVKAYYVS

-769 SKPAQLVTCTLPENV
+769 SKPAQVVTCTLPANV
-784 TVTTAKRSGSNISL
+784 TVKTAKRSGSNISL

>member
-1 MAEKMLALP
+1 
-10 TVLREEIMK
+10 MK
-19 FIPKLTSVVLSAA
+19 FIPKLTGVVLSAA
-32 IMAQSVPFVYAAEES
+32 IMAQSVPFVYAAEKS

-53 SKDIQISKPEY
+53 SNDIQVSKPEY
-64 AAGNMEADGLLEPV
+64 ATGNMEADGLLEPV

-104 GADSLTHQNRFN
+104 GADSLTHQNRFS
-116 GVSKVYGI
+116 GISKVYGI

-139 NSGVEFVIVR
+139 NSGVEFVIIR
-149 VGYRGYGSSGTLV
+149 VGYRGYGSAGTLV

-171 DGAAKAGLKV
+171 DGATKAGLKV

-195 QEEAKFV
+195 KAEAKFV

-267 YYIDGAGLGKKYPI
+267 YYIDGAGLGRKYPI

-330 LISVGNT
+330 LISVKNT

-359 TSPSDTSKKKIGDTK
+359 TSPSDPNKKKIGDTK

-395 YSDASGKRVYGDYSE
+395 YSDASGKRVYGDYSD

-435 SWDKVSKATDYI
+435 SWNKVSKATDYV
-447 VEHYVNG
+447 VEHNVNG
-454 VWEQVGT
+454 AWKQVGT

-495 GYTYVNAEVTDIPSA
+495 GYTYVNAEVTDIPSV

-531 TKAEGY
+531 KKAEGY
-537 EVYQWI
+537 EIYQWI
-543 GTNDSYKLIGTT
+543 GTTDSYKLIGTT

-574 VRAYNT
+574 VRAFNN

-586 EGAYSSELTTCT
+586 EGAYSSEFTTCT

-631 MYTNGKWKTLST
+631 MYTNGTWKTLST
-643 LSGTSYTASDLS
+643 LSGTSYTVSNLS

-662 RVRAIRNYNYINYNG
+662 RVRAIRNYNYINYYG

-691 PEGLSSAMNTSS
+691 PEGLSSSVNTSS
-703 SNTITWKSVNG
+703 SNTITWESVNG
-714 ASGYTVYQWAGVNDP
+714 VSGYSVYQWIGTTDSY
-729 NKKILGDAEY
+729 KKLGDTAY
-739 PYFTNAGKSSG
+739 PYYTNSGKSSG
-750 TMYSYKVKAYYIS
+750 TMYTYRVKAYYVS

-769 SKPAQLVTCTLPENV
+769 SKPAQLVTCTLPANV
-784 TVTTAKRSGSNISL
+784 TVKTAKRSGSKISL

-811 YVKSGSSWKKLTTTS
+811 YVKSGRSWKKLTTTS

>member
-1 MAEKMLALP
+1 
-10 TVLREEIMK
+10 MK
-19 FIPKLTSVVLSAA
+19 FIPKLTGVVLSAA

-53 SKDIQISKPEY
+53 SNDIQVSKPEY
-64 AAGNMEADGLLEPV
+64 ATGNMEADSLLEPV

-104 GADSLTHQNRFN
+104 GADSLTHQNRFS
-116 GVSKVYGI
+116 GISKVYGI

-139 NSGVEFVIVR
+139 NSGVEFVIIR
-149 VGYRGYGSSGTLV
+149 VGYRGYGSAGTLV
-162 EDPKFKTYL
+162 EDPRFKTYL
-171 DGAAKAGLKV
+171 DGATKAGLKV

-195 QEEAKFV
+195 KAEAKFV

-267 YYIDGAGLGKKYPI
+267 YYIDGAGLGRKYPI

-330 LISVGNT
+330 LISVANT
-337 STSNTFAW
+337 STSNSFAW

-359 TSPSDTSKKKIGDTK
+359 TSPSDPNKKKIGDTK

-395 YSDASGKRVYGDYSE
+395 YSDASGKRVYGDYSD

-435 SWDKVSKATDYI
+435 SWNKVSKATDYI

-454 VWEQVGT
+454 AWKQVGT

-495 GYTYVNAEVTDIPSA
+495 GYTYVNAEVTDIPST

-531 TKAEGY
+531 KKAEGY
-537 EVYQWI
+537 EIYQWI
-543 GTNDSYKLIGTT
+543 GTTDSYKLIGTT

-574 VRAYNT
+574 VRAFNN

-586 EGAYSSELTTCT
+586 EGAYSSEFTTCT
-598 LPANVSFSLCSTD
+598 LPANVLFSLCSTD

-631 MYTNGKWKTLST
+631 MYTNGTWKTLST
-643 LSGTSYTASDLS
+643 LSGTSYTVSDLS

-662 RVRAIRNYNYINYNG
+662 RVRAIRNYNYINYYG
-677 GYTEKDITI
+677 DYTEKDITI

-691 PEGLSSAMNTSS
+691 PERLSSSANTSS
-703 SNTITWKSVNG
+703 SNTITWKSMNG
-714 ASGYTVYQWAGVNDP
+714 VSGYSVYQWIGTTDSYR
-729 NKKILGDAEY
+729 KLGDNAY
-739 PYFTNAGKSSG
+739 PYYTNSGKSSG
-750 TMYSYKVKAYYIS
+750 TMYTYRVKAYYVS

-769 SKPAQLVTCTLPENV
+769 SKPAQVVTCTLPANV
-784 TVTTAKRSGSNISL
+784 TVKTAKRSGSKISL

-811 YVKSGSSWKKLTTTS
+811 YVKSGRSWKKLATTS
-826 GKSYTAKNLS
+826 GKSYTAKNMS
-836 GTKTFRIRAYRKYN
+836 GTKTFKIRAYRKYN

>member
-1 MAEKMLALP
+1 
-10 TVLREEIMK
+10 MK
-19 FIPKLTSVVLSAA
+19 FIPKLTGVVLSAA

-53 SKDIQISKPEY
+53 SNDLQVSKPEY
-64 AAGNMEADGLLEPV
+64 ATGNMEADSLLEPV

-104 GADSLTHQNRFN
+104 GADSLTHQNRFS

-139 NSGVEFVIVR
+139 NSGVEFVIIR
-149 VGYRGYGSSGTLV
+149 VGYRGYGSAGTLV

-171 DGAAKAGLKV
+171 DGATKAGLKV

-330 LISVGNT
+330 LISVKNT
-337 STSNTFAW
+337 STSNSFAW

-359 TSPSDTSKKKIGDTK
+359 TSPSDPNKKKIGDTK

-454 VWEQVGT
+454 AWKQVGT

-476 VNMFRVKARRNYSG
+476 VNKFRVKARRNYSG

-495 GYTYVNAEVTDIPSA
+495 GYTYVNAEVTDIPST

-537 EVYQWI
+537 EIYQWI
-543 GTNDSYKLIGTT
+543 GTTDSYKLIGTT
-555 TSTKFTNSKKSS
+555 TSTKFTNSKKTS

-574 VRAYNT
+574 VRAFNT

-586 EGAYSSELTTCT
+586 EGAYSSEFTTCT

-631 MYTNGKWKTLST
+631 MYTNGTWKTLST

-655 QNTAYRF
+655 QKTAYRF
-662 RVRAIRNYNYINYNG
+662 RVRAIRNYNYINYYG

-691 PEGLSSAMNTSS
+691 PKGLSSSVNTSS
-703 SNTITWKSVNG
+703 SNTITWESVNG
-714 ASGYTVYQWAGVNDP
+714 VSGYSVYQWIGTTDSY
-729 NKKILGDAEY
+729 KKLGDTAY
-739 PYFTNAGKSSG
+739 PYYTNSGKSSG
-750 TMYSYKVKAYYIS
+750 TMYTYRVKAYYVS

-769 SKPAQLVTCTLPENV
+769 SKYAQVVTCTLPANV

-811 YVKSGSSWKKLTTTS
+811 YVKSGRSWKKLTTTS